1 MGIDIDPVG
10 ERLFLQSVAVSLS
23 SAQLLHLNS
32 APVQLVAAPG
42 AGKWIN
48 VVEVAYSFTFGT
60 VGYDV
65 AAQPVATFF
74 AADTDFTS
82 PQDDGAP
89 ITAEASQVINSPPSG
104 SDTFTSLAANQ
115 ALVFGT
121 GTSNPTLGNGTLKIV
136 VYYTV
141 ESV

>member
-1 MGIDIDPVG
+1 
-10 ERLFLQSVAVSLS
+10 
-23 SAQLLHLNS
+23 LLHLNS

-48 VVEVAYSFTFGT
+48 VVEVAYSFTAGT

-74 AADTDFTS
+74 AADSSFTS

-89 ITAEASQVINSPPSG
+89 ITSGSSQVINSPPSG
-104 SDTFTSLAANQ
+104 TDTFTSLAANQ

-121 GTSNPTLGNGTLKIV
+121 GTSNPTSGNGTLKIV